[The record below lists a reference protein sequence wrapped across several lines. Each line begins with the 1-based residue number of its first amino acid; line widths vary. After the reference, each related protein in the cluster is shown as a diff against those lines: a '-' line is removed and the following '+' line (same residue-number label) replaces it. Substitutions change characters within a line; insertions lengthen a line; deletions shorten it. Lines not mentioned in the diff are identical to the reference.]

1 MIQSFSEKEIL
12 MKRVL
17 VILCSIIIA
26 AHFYNFQKKSERF
39 LIAADEE
46 PLQVF
51 ILAGQSNM
59 VGVGAKELLSLPKE
73 MQAAQES
80 VLFAEYWADDFKPLL
95 PKNNIG
101 PEVSF
106 GYEMS
111 KALKK
116 KIALAKLAVGGTSI
130 EVDWNPSEYNKEKSI
145 GSLYKRLTEYVSSLK
160 SKHKN
165 IKIVGLLWMQGE
177 ADSRYHAK
185 SVDQYKLKLE
195 KLIDNFRKEF
205 DSPDMFFI
213 CGRINTPADWPYRKN
228 VRDAQESIKKKG
240 YAWIDCDDL
249 ELGPDKLH
257 FTLKGQ
263 VEIGK
268 KYAEKML
275 TLMGKTSKVKVK

>member
-1 MIQSFSEKEIL
+1 
-12 MKRVL
+12 MKRIL
-17 VILCSIIIA
+17 VSLCLLIIA
-26 AHFYNFQKKSERF
+26 SNFFNYSNAPEKFIE
-39 LIAADEE
+39 AADEE
-46 PLQVF
+46 PMPVI

-59 VGVGAKELLSLPKE
+59 VGVDAKELLSLPKE
-73 MQAAQES
+73 MQAPQANA
-80 VLFAEYWADDFKPLL
+80 LFAEYWLDEFKPLL
-95 PKNNIG
+95 PKNYIG

-111 KALKK
+111 KALNK
-116 KIALAKLAVGGTSI
+116 KIAMAKLAVGGTSMEI
-130 EVDWNPSEYNKEKSI
+130 DWNPSEFNKEKSI
-145 GSLYKRLTEYVSSLK
+145 GSLYKRLIEYVSSLK

-165 IKIVGLLWMQGE
+165 IKFVGLLWMQGE

-185 SVDQYKLKLE
+185 TVDQYKLKLE
-195 KLIDNFRKEF
+195 TLIDNFRKEF